1 MYMHFSRGDIYS
13 PSMSAESGP
22 GLQRKSCTGD
32 PHPACRG
39 GLSNAQQT
47 ATGRLGSVAQCGL
60 SAYQQMISLARTMAQ
75 GPELRQVTSS
85 NKTAGAAC
93 DSATED
99 ELGKRRPFWLILTYL
114 RGSYVTRAHWLTSQ
128 QYLLLLTL
136 ISFHSSMLLS

>member
-1 MYMHFSRGDIYS
+1 MRLNGVPGSCDSNWGGGSGRQERYWRFSPDEAKNWRIRRKQPSKEGEISQGNAQWKASTEMYMHFSRGDIYS

-60 SAYQQMISLARTMAQ
+60 SAYQQMILTCKDNGSRPWTK
-75 GPELRQVTSS
+75 TS
-85 NKTAGAAC
+85 N
-93 DSATED
+93 
-99 ELGKRRPFWLILTYL
+99 L
-114 RGSYVTRAHWLTSQ
+114 Q
-128 QYLLLLTL
+128 
-136 ISFHSSMLLS
+136 